1 MDDKP
6 HTPPARQILVVGV
19 LIAGLALSA
28 PAQAELVATPPP
40 PLACAAVIP
49 GASVTITVPG
59 RPFAAVASP
68 DGCVI
73 FVSLSKGGAT
83 RGQNGLAVLKNE
95 GGSYRLTRV
104 VDLKGESG
112 GVAITPD
119 GKRLLVA
126 DGDALAVLDA
136 ERLAAGPPD
145 PPVEMIKDPEA
156 GAVYVAVTPD
166 GATAFVSDE
175 RAARLSV
182 VDLKKGKVISQL
194 PQGLAPVGL
203 AVSGDGARLYATS
216 EVAPAALRL
225 PETCPPENGAG
236 PSRSQGALFAIDVAK
251 ARRDPKHAVVGAAAA
266 GCSPV
271 RVVLSPDG
279 TSAWVTARGS
289 DELMRYATAQLE
301 GKGRVPGMEAVK
313 VGRSP
318 VGVAASSD
326 GHIVWVA
333 NSDRLEG
340 GTGGSL
346 SFVRVGQGAPSEV
359 VLTRPAGA
367 YPRDLNLL
375 PDGQTLIVAEY
386 GAKRIVLVPQEA
398 KD

>member
-1 MDDKP
+1 
-6 HTPPARQILVVGV
+6 
-19 LIAGLALSA
+19 
-28 PAQAELVATPPP
+28 
-40 PLACAAVIP
+40 
-49 GASVTITVPG
+49 
-59 RPFAAVASP
+59 
-68 DGCVI
+68 
-73 FVSLSKGGAT
+73 
-83 RGQNGLAVLKNE
+83 
-95 GGSYRLTRV
+95 
-104 VDLKGESG
+104 
-112 GVAITPD
+112 
-119 GKRLLVA
+119 
-126 DGDALAVLDA
+126 
-136 ERLAAGPPD
+136 
-145 PPVEMIKDPEA
+145 
-156 GAVYVAVTPD
+156 VAVTPD

-236 PSRSQGALFAIDVAK
+236 PSRSQGALFTIDVAK

-318 VGVAASSD
+318 VGVAASGD
-326 GHIVWVA
+326 GHVVWVA